1 MCVYLHISINEK
13 TKSMENLNDIL
24 DSKEFNEMFNVEQ
37 ELKELENDGWTLE
50 EARKFAQFLIKTS
63 K

>member
-1 MCVYLHISINEK
+1 
-13 TKSMENLNDIL
+13 MENLNDIL